1 MGDTNFIES
10 STPMVN
16 SVLHATKIL
25 DYYASQRREYLSLTE
40 ISRAIGLHKTTV
52 YRILRTL
59 QSVGWIEQSSTNGQY
74 RLGSGILM
82 IASAVSVHYTTRQ
95 LISEE
100 MRRLCDLH
108 NETVVLSSLRG
119 DTGIC
124 VDLVKGHHNLGISS
138 ENGYIVPL
146 DCGATG
152 KTLLAAQSD
161 ELVERLIQN
170 YPGLEEKLRNQVKE
184 IRQRGYCISEGEVD
198 EGVAAVAV
206 PLPMPDHIYTLT
218 YSGPVER
225 LRGLDYMVLVHSLQQ
240 AVKNILLKCDGKR
253 KIILFPYRN
262 HPQIAASFYMDLID
276 IFAGYAF
283 FFCILMGVAADVS
296 FSRTGT
302 IV

>member
-1 MGDTNFIES
+1 MGETNFVES

-59 QSVGWIEQSSTNGQY
+59 QSVGWIEQSSINGQY

-100 MRRLCDLH
+100 MRNLCELH

-119 DTGIC
+119 NTGIC
-124 VDLVKGHHNLGISS
+124 VDLV
-138 ENGYIVPL
+138 PL
-146 DCGATG
+146 NKGATG
-152 KTLLAAQSD
+152 KALLAAQSD
-161 ELVERLIQN
+161 DLVANLIKD
-170 YPGLEEKLRNQVKE
+170 YSSEEEGLWNQINE
-184 IRQRGYCISEGEVD
+184 IRQKGYCISEGEVD
-198 EGVAAVAV
+198 DGVAAVAV
-206 PLPMPDHIYTLT
+206 PLPMPECIYTLS

-225 LRGLDYMVLVHSLQQ
+225 MRALDYNVLVQSLQQ
-240 AVKNILLKCDGKR
+240 AVKNIVLKCDGKR
-253 KIILFPYRN
+253 KE
-262 HPQIAASFYMDLID
+262 LI
-276 IFAGYAF
+276 
-283 FFCILMGVAADVS
+283 
-296 FSRTGT
+296 
-302 IV
+302 

>member
-138 ENGYIVPL
+138 ENGYI
-146 DCGATG
+146 C
-152 KTLLAAQSD
+152 LLYTSD
-161 ELVERLIQN
+161 
-170 YPGLEEKLRNQVKE
+170 
-184 IRQRGYCISEGEVD
+184 
-198 EGVAAVAV
+198 
-206 PLPMPDHIYTLT
+206 
-218 YSGPVER
+218 
-225 LRGLDYMVLVHSLQQ
+225 
-240 AVKNILLKCDGKR
+240 
-253 KIILFPYRN
+253 
-262 HPQIAASFYMDLID
+262 
-276 IFAGYAF
+276 
-283 FFCILMGVAADVS
+283 AADE
-296 FSRTGT
+296 
-302 IV
+302 

>member
-1 MGDTNFIES
+1 MGETNFVES

-59 QSVGWIEQSSTNGQY
+59 QSVGWIEQSSINGQY

-100 MRRLCDLH
+100 MRNLCELH

-119 DTGIC
+119 NTGIC
-124 VDLVKGHHNLGISS
+124 VDLVKSRHNLGISG

-146 DCGATG
+146 NKGATG
-152 KTLLAAQSD
+152 KALLAAQSD
-161 ELVERLIQN
+161 DLVANLIKD
-170 YPGLEEKLRNQVKE
+170 YSSEEEGLWNQINE
-184 IRQRGYCISEGEVD
+184 IRQKGYCISEGEVD
-198 EGVAAVAV
+198 DGVAAVAV
-206 PLPMPDHIYTLT
+206 PLPMPECIYTLS

-225 LRGLDYMVLVHSLQQ
+225 MRALDYNELVQSLQQ
-240 AVKNILLKCDGKR
+240 AVKNIVLKCDGKR
-253 KIILFPYRN
+253 KE
-262 HPQIAASFYMDLID
+262 LI
-276 IFAGYAF
+276 
-283 FFCILMGVAADVS
+283 
-296 FSRTGT
+296 
-302 IV
+302 